1 MIRAVRLERLP
12 ADLQFP
18 QELRAKISFDAAH
31 QQLQYDGFMSKTD
44 FDKLVRLSN
53 DLAYQRSL
61 EKLFQVCTFVVQQPP
76 RAERRWTWIVTG
88 AALALAIT
96 LFFVLMRHG

>member
-18 QELRAKISFDAAH
+18 QDLRAKISFDVAR

-53 DLAYQRSL
+53 DLAYQRAL
-61 EKLFQVCTFVVQQPP
+61 EKLFQVCTFVVQPP
-76 RAERRWTWIVTG
+76 PATGHAWRWVITG
-88 AALALAIT
+88 VAVALASV